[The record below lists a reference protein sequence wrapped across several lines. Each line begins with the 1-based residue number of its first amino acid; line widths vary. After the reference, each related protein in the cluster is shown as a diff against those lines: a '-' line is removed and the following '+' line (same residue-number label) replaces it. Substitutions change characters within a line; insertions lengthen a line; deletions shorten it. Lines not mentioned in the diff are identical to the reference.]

1 MATQATARPPF
12 ARRSRGLTTVTSA
25 ILIVV
30 VLALVGV
37 GTYAVMGGFS
47 KPTPLTCQ
55 PLSAPACAR
64 FQNLH
69 DVTLELPFKSI
80 QEGNAV
86 PFTVSLPSGE
96 SATSYNLNFGD
107 GSPVVSSHST
117 SVEHAYSGIG
127 TFIVYVTAS
136 VNGVL
141 HDNLYG
147 LVQVVVT
154 SSYSSATAGTVP
166 GIAGRWCPTRPPP
179 SAPPRSPARSSP
191 DSLSPS
197 RRRTPPP
204 PQTRHTPRPPQ
215 R

>member
-1 MATQATARPPF
+1 MSSTRSRSSPDSSIRRIRSHPASSRAPGTPRNSRRGSSAGEVYMTRWLGWPPEPSCSRSGIGESMATQATARPPF

-117 SVEHAYSGIG
+117 SVEHAYSG
-127 TFIVYVTAS
+127 
-136 VNGVL
+136 
-141 HDNLYG
+141 
-147 LVQVVVT
+147 
-154 SSYSSATAGTVP
+154 
-166 GIAGRWCPTRPPP
+166 
-179 SAPPRSPARSSP
+179 
-191 DSLSPS
+191 
-197 RRRTPPP
+197 
-204 PQTRHTPRPPQ
+204 
-215 R
+215 